1 MDEENDKINAK
12 IRELRL
18 KQKQAIEVLDFNY
31 ARQINEEIIDIK
43 AGIAKKN
50 KQSLYQPYLDM
61 LENYLKE
68 FNDIV
73 AEKRR
78 LFFNEEKCVRAKYEQ
93 KFKQAKN
100 RHMKILAEIQMK
112 QVKSFLKE
120 RSRPVP
126 EYEDMI
132 VNAKKAAAAG
142 DFDLAEQIRDK
153 SSEVAQLVYDEREK
167 KINDKFQIIQ
177 VNTLNTMSTEI
188 QTISTLLQRAL
199 SNVQTRK
206 NTCFDDLYKSR
217 KQQVIAI
224 HQKFTFVWTK
234 CNPVAK
240 KCAKVSNFNTQ
251 FEEICNKYDCPIPDQ
266 LLVGDKRIGP
276 QLTQKTILNREMKSL
291 TPKKR
296 SPSTPTRSRP
306 PNYAPRT
313 PSPSAMRRKK

>member
-18 KQKQAIEVLDFNY
+18 KQKQAIEVLDFTY
-31 ARQINEEIIDIK
+31 ARQINEEIIEIK
-43 AGIAKKN
+43 AGNAKKN

-61 LENYLKE
+61 LEKYLIE
-68 FNDIV
+68 FSDIV
-73 AEKRR
+73 AEKKR
-78 LFFNEEKCVRAKYEQ
+78 LFFNEEKCIRAKYEQ

-132 VNAKKAAAAG
+132 INAKKAAAAG

-167 KINDKFQIIQ
+167 KVNDKFQIIQ
-177 VNTLNTMSTEI
+177 INTLNTMGTEI
-188 QTISTLLQRAL
+188 QNISTLLQRAL
-199 SNVQTRK
+199 ANVQTKK
-206 NTCFDDLYKSR
+206 NACFEDLNKTR
-217 KQQVIAI
+217 ELQVIAI
-224 HQKFTFVWTK
+224 HQKFTFAWTK

-240 KCAKVSNFNTQ
+240 KCAKVGYFNVQ
-251 FEEICNKYDCPIPDQ
+251 FEEICNKYDCLIPDQ

-276 QLTQKTILNREMKSL
+276 QLTQKTLLNRELNSL

-296 SPSTPTRSRP
+296 SPSTPTRSRSSK
-306 PNYAPRT
+306 YMSMT
-313 PSPSAMRRKK
+313 PSPTAKRR

>member
-1 MDEENDKINAK
+1 MNEEDEK

-18 KQKQAIEVLDFNY
+18 KQKQAIEVLDFKY

-43 AGIAKKN
+43 AGAAKKN
-50 KQSLYQPYLDM
+50 KQALYQPYLDM

-68 FNDIV
+68 FDQTV
-73 AEKRR
+73 EEKQR

-93 KFKQAKN
+93 KFKQAKS
-100 RHMKILAEIQMK
+100 RHMKILTEIQMK

-153 SSEVAQLVYDEREK
+153 SSEVAQLVYDERERK
-167 KINDKFQIIQ
+167 VNDKFEVIQ
-177 VNTLNTMSTEI
+177 LNTLNTMSTEI
-188 QTISTLLQRAL
+188 HNLATLLQRAI
-199 SNVQTRK
+199 SSIKTKKDR
-206 NTCFDDLYKSR
+206 CFEELYKSR
-217 KQQVIAI
+217 ELQVIAI
-224 HQKFTFVWTK
+224 HQKFTFMWTK
-234 CNPVAK
+234 CSSVAK
-240 KCAKVSNFNTQ
+240 KCAKVSHFNVQ
-251 FEEICNKYDCPIPDQ
+251 FEQICNQYECPIPDQ

-276 QLTQKTILNREMKSL
+276 QLTQRSIQNRESRLL

-296 SPSTPTRSRP
+296 SPSTPTRIRQSTRVQM
-306 PNYAPRT
+306 T
-313 PSPSAMRRKK
+313 PSPSALRRKH